1 MNMDMEAI
9 LKIHFYGNLRDIF
22 SDHKIKFAN
31 LTVFMVGRGKANTCN
46 LELY

>member
-1 MNMDMEAI
+1 MQMGEI
-9 LKIHFYGNLRDIF
+9 LKIRFYKNLRDIF

-46 LELY
+46 LQLY